1 MPLAKGLILLT
12 YFSITCGILTAINV
26 ALLRGVGGVP
36 AGVISVAPSLIIAF
50 LETLALLGLVDYCFL
65 KRSVKARRDHAT
77 VGEKSAS
84 VKSSAGRSPP
94 VPADDRLAHDSSPN
108 TPGLPKLP

>member
-12 YFSITCGILTAINV
+12 YFSITCGILTAINA
-26 ALLRGVGGVP
+26 ALLRGIGGLP
-36 AGVISVAPSLIIAF
+36 AGVITVAPSLLIAF

-65 KRSVKARRDHAT
+65 KRSVKAQRDRAT
-77 VGEKSAS
+77 VGEKSATDN
-84 VKSSAGRSPP
+84 SSASRGPP
-94 VPADDRLAHDSSPN
+94 VPADDRFAHDSSPN